1 MLRCCSALRQ
11 PQRFSRC
18 RRPDHWRAA
27 ARARSRSASQRGVQN
42 SMWVGYSAELRAQQ
56 VSRCGLLNL
65 VRTAVCKH
73 SRTAR
78 IPVNRQS
85 IKRGAHPSPANGL
98 QTLANSYNWVVVV
111 RAIAAL
117 AACARQLTPSRQ
129 EDGACWSEVRVL
141 SILCASAAPPCKQC
155 TAKRCACCAVRCF
168 GQGASQ
174 ELGLSPRAELRLRE
188 HRNCSATRMLQCR
201 GLAHVARTQNVLAP
215 SSSELRAVLL
225 ARRMFGAA
233 RSRRRM
239 RLARR
244 QCSLLRWCARSM

>member
-1 MLRCCSALRQ
+1 MRAALPNDLSAARKCQDRRSRWKPDRITACAWSAL
-11 PQRFSRC
+11 SN
-18 RRPDHWRAA
+18 HAA
-27 ARARSRSASQRGVQN
+27 ARRKDQGTNARGQRGVQN
-42 SMWVGYSAELRAQQ
+42 SMWVGCSAELRAQQ

-78 IPVNRQS
+78 IPVSRQS
-85 IKRGAHPSPANGL
+85 IKRGAHPSHANGL
-98 QTLANSYNWVVVV
+98 QTQANSYIWVVVV

-141 SILCASAAPPCKQC
+141 SILCASAAPPCRQC
-155 TAKRCACCAVRCF
+155 AAKRCACCAVRCF

-201 GLAHVARTQNVLAP
+201 GLAHVAPHAERTRTVFERTACGPACTANVWR
-215 SSSELRAVLL
+215 S
-225 ARRMFGAA
+225 AR
-233 RSRRRM
+233 
-239 RLARR
+239 
-244 QCSLLRWCARSM
+244 